1 MKISTVLMMAGSI
14 WLVGLGPL
22 NAQTNKTAKAAQ
34 SSSPATDSALAK
46 MLTENPVPGPRP
58 LLRLNGDYVNSP
70 KEDYEMLGVWN
81 SPLTLDQLNGLIAE
95 LTLGDARRRGDWQL
109 AYKRKMMTMDNSW
122 QSIADANPGLTLS
135 QRSAEVLKAS
145 YNVRDWWQ
153 LGVAAVFEQRFG
165 SETGFDPAP
174 FGLGGGE
181 TLGLQIDS
189 SLKF

>member
-1 MKISTVLMMAGSI
+1 MVAGSI
-14 WLVGLGPL
+14 WLMGVGLVM
-22 NAQTNKTAKAAQ
+22 AQTNKTKQ
-34 SSSPATDSALAK
+34 STSPAVDSALTK

-58 LLRLNGDYVNSP
+58 LLRLNADYVNSP

-95 LTLGDARRRGDWQL
+95 FTLGDARRRGDWQL

-122 QSIADANPGLTLS
+122 QSIADANPSLTLS

-153 LGVAAVFEQRFG
+153 LGVAAVFEQKLG
-165 SETGFDPAP
+165 AEAGFDPAP

-181 TLGLQIDS
+181 SLGLQIDS
-189 SLKF
+189 SVKF